1 MYYSFPL
8 PLKST
13 FQNVRSKVSKPHV
26 VQASLS
32 FCRWSKALQLQENL
46 FQTTGGSGA
55 TRPPPVSVPHL
66 PQRGG
71 GETANG
77 FWVHF
82 SPLFLL
88 HILLYIYT
96 YFALH
101 LLHTY
106 FVLQKQE
113 SSALFVCVEKSRAT
127 RKRTF
132 EVRRPTAPV
141 LQYSEST
148 DLVSKCILLG
158 RNIIYDHLEEPC
170 SVKFM
175 RKMKTLNAH
184 FDVLVTKTN

>member
-1 MYYSFPL
+1 M
-8 PLKST
+8 
-13 FQNVRSKVSKPHV
+13 

-32 FCRWSKALQLQENL
+32 FCRWSKALQQLQENL
-46 FQTTGGSGA
+46 LQTTGGSGA
-55 TRPPPVSVPHL
+55 TRPPPASVPHL

-82 SPLFLL
+82 PPLFLL

-96 YFALH
+96 CFALH
-101 LLHTY
+101 LLHI
-106 FVLQKQE
+106 
-113 SSALFVCVEKSRAT
+113 LFYIQ
-127 RKRTF
+127 RTS
-132 EVRRPTAPV
+132 APV
-141 LQYSEST
+141 LQYNEST

-158 RNIIYDHLEEPC
+158 RNIIYDNLEEPC

-175 RKMKTLNAH
+175 RKMKILNAH